1 MPRVLPVD
9 HLLKPGLWTARRPSR
24 PEDLALLAEVRGQV
38 QEQEARAQAAE
49 VALYSLRKDVGLGFR
64 L

>member
-1 MPRVLPVD
+1 MSYRLQHAECCPCLQ
-9 HLLKPGLWTARRPSR
+9 LFLWSTFRPSR

-49 VALYSLRKDVGLGFR
+49 VALYSLRKEVGSA
-64 L
+64 